1 MKLIEYK
8 FGQSILKNLLLYDD
22 GPDFNDI
29 VITQIAFAE
38 ASKYCK
44 RWLSDFV
51 PMIAH
56 HVGTERPLSLN
67 NISKFGLKYPRKYQF
82 IGMQFFLRHAA
93 IHQFVKD
100 ITEMREIEGKRDS
113 LCSHA
118 FRAAQ
123 EGDVRDFFKLLSA
136 KLGDAAVEQVVLHED
151 DKGEIVFSRNYLTR
165 EMKVA
170 AMYAHLPREKRYEIQ
185 QKLLAAFI
193 NNPDR
198 NETQTIIRKKVPP
211 TQWVNRYLE
220 IDGRGVAINLPCGFN
235 VLSFYFIEYFDE
247 SQLRQFVQIIVSVT
261 EICFSEG
268 TRPYSIWAD
277 YVDKACC
284 TDTLTEFQTIDKFL
298 KCVSEK
304 LGRDVVV
311 NELLYH
317 NNGGGKVVYLQPK
330 EMQLRIRIFKFIWF

>member
-1 MKLIEYK
+1 MIEIKL
-8 FGQSILKNLLLYDD
+8 GQSFLNNLLLYDD

-29 VITQIAFAE
+29 AITI
-38 ASKYCK
+38 
-44 RWLSDFV
+44 
-51 PMIAH
+51 
-56 HVGTERPLSLN
+56 
-67 NISKFGLKYPRKYQF
+67 
-82 IGMQFFLRHAA
+82 
-93 IHQFVKD
+93 
-100 ITEMREIEGKRDS
+100 
-113 LCSHA
+113 
-118 FRAAQ
+118 
-123 EGDVRDFFKLLSA
+123 A

-311 NELLYH
+311 SELLYH
-317 NNGGGKVVYLQPK
+317 NNGGGKVIARAASTGNLQILQVMSAYLEMDLRLCVTCFVVHWQLLK
-330 EMQLRIRIFKFIWF
+330 EFGRETDGIL